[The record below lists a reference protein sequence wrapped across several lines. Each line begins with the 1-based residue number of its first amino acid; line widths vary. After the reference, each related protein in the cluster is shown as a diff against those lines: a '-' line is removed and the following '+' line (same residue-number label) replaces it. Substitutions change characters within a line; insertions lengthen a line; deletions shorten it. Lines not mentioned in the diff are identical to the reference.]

1 MLKNHFAIF
10 EEKRL
15 NPILLRDWAGS
26 EEAGRPLNSDA
37 TVLEK
42 LSTSKILL
50 DNPEVA
56 SRIRV
61 LD

>member
-15 NPILLRDWAGS
+15 NPILLRDWSSLELG
-26 EEAGRPLNSDA
+26 GRPNNSEA

-42 LSTSKILL
+42 LSTSKILME
-50 DNPEVA
+50 NPEVA